1 MADSQI
7 DLIIADL
14 EKFTAEKVVRL
25 ALDLTHNLVPA
36 TPIDIGWARAG
47 WVPSIGTPY
56 LGGAD
61 LRPDRVLVSIALG
74 KQAEASAA
82 ILSYSLDQGPVFV
95 SNNVRYIQVLNNGHS
110 RQAPVG
116 YVEATIER
124 TVREF
129 T

>member
-7 DLIIADL
+7 DVIIADL

-25 ALDLTHNLVPA
+25 SLELTQNLVPA

-47 WVPSIGTPY
+47 WVPSIGSPY

-61 LRPDRVLVSIALG
+61 LRPDRVSVAIALG
-74 KQAEASAA
+74 KQAEASGA
-82 ILSYSLDQGPVFV
+82 ILSYTLDRGPIFV

-116 YVEATIER
+116 FVEATIER

-129 T
+129 S